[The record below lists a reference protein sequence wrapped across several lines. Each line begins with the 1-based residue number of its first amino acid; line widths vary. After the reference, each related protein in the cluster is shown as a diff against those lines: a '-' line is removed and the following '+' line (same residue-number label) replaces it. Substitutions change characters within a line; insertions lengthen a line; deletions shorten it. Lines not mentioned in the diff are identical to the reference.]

1 MTPEKTSP
9 EPAVHW
15 LRLTSW
21 SLYDFAN
28 TLFSAVVI
36 TFYFPLYITSVTG
49 ANKYLGLATTGAMV
63 LAGFT
68 IPMFGALSDNT
79 GKTKRYLTGAT
90 LTCIFFAAMLSVFRV
105 PAALYLCYLLACYFF
120 HACLVFYNSLL
131 VTAAPPHK
139 QGFASG
145 LGVGLGYLG
154 VVMILPLMNQVEAR
168 LGTQPVFIFCALSFL
183 IFSIPLFLW
192 VPERPVQKSEKLS
205 WQLLMRENRELIRTC
220 KGLLHKPKLLLF
232 FGGNFFAVDAVNS
245 LIAWFAVYTR
255 NVFDPGKQK
264 LVMVMLILNA
274 SAFVW
279 GIISGFLTDRAGSM
293 KTLLGA
299 AGSLVI
305 LLAVLTRDLTFEFF
319 CLITFTA
326 GAFAVAGIWTAG
338 RKALLELCPEDHV
351 GEYFGLYGLVTK
363 VSVIASLLYSITS
376 DSLGMKDALWFVFF
390 PAATGFFFL
399 AWSAC
404 LKKDPA

>member
-1 MTPEKTSP
+1 MTPDKSAP
-9 EPAVHW
+9 LPAVNW

-63 LAGFT
+63 LAGLT

-79 GKTKRYLTGAT
+79 GKTKRYLTGTT
-90 LTCIFFAAMLSVFRV
+90 LACIFFAALLSFFRT
-105 PAALYLCYLLACYFF
+105 PAALYICYLLACYFF

-154 VVMILPLMNQVEAR
+154 VVMILPLMNLAESR
-168 LGTQPVFIFCALSFL
+168 MGTRPVFFFCALSFL
-183 IFSIPLFLW
+183 LFSLPLFRW
-192 VPERPVQKSEKLS
+192 VPERPVQKSEKIS
-205 WQLLMRENRELIRTC
+205 WQLFRRENQELIKTC
-220 KGLLHKPKLLLF
+220 RGLVHKPKLLLF

-255 NVFDPGKQK
+255 DVFDPGKQK
-264 LVMVMLILNA
+264 LVIVMLLLNA

-279 GIISGFLTDRAGSM
+279 GIVSGFLTDRWGSM
-293 KTLLGA
+293 KTLLCA
-299 AGSLVI
+299 AASLVL
-305 LLAVLTRDLTFEFF
+305 LLALLTKDLSFQIF
-319 CLITFTA
+319 CTLTFTA

-338 RKALLELCPEDHV
+338 RKTLLELCPKDHI

-376 DSLGMKDALWFVFF
+376 DSMGMKDALWFVFF
-390 PAATGFFFL
+390 PAAVGLFFL
-399 AWSAC
+399 AWSAL
-404 LKKDPA
+404 LKKDPV